1 MMKPDKNRTLL
12 RLLSAAFAVS
22 AVLSILLGI
31 LLYREKRLAEP
42 AQPSLPAEAL
52 PGTAEWDAISVR
64 EEELQISGDY
74 DPAFMTLAIQ
84 NAVNGIS
91 EGKGGPI
98 GAVIVKDG
106 KVISSA
112 SNENW
117 ISGYSFAHAEM
128 CAMRDAMT
136 VLGTKNL
143 AGCQLYT
150 SAQPCL
156 MCESAIA
163 DAHIDKVYYAATL
176 EDMLLY
182 GYDDISEY
190 EAIREGKNL
199 VPSVA
204 VMRSDRLKPLD
215 FKKSLGS
222 DAKNTSIDG
231 GALHID
237 HQETDVYG
245 SPEYLETPLLVT
257 GNRLPQEKTFTLSEL
272 ENLAVSED
280 GFLHSGD
287 YSLMSG
293 GGVFSRHSYTGIKVY
308 EFLKY
313 CGLQDDI
320 PDDTA
325 VTFVSVDG
333 FSYAIP
339 WGEIRNSRDN
349 AYAQKGDKQP
359 VSENLPKILAFA
371 SDGIPLVGPVGKTEL
386 AHRFTAEDGFSES
399 AENAGGPV
407 RLVFGQKS
415 PEDSNAP
422 KNLQWIRQIIVGEDD
437 FRGTHE
443 EMLKREQAL
452 RANSTVTVN
461 ENEGVWSHAEEP
473 YSEYL
478 SYTLKVYG
486 PDAQAEMIYTLDEI
500 EKMQDATVTDTYA
513 ASGGIYVFRGVR
525 MRDLVFNNLK
535 KTMSVPSRIT
545 IVSADGYETE
555 ISVDDVINGTDSR
568 YQAGKH
574 RDVILA
580 YAVNGKPLVSGKEDR
595 GFDGDNGT
603 GPMQLVVENQISKW
617 IKNVTAIRIGE

>member
-1 MMKPDKNRTLL
+1 MRSDKKRTLL
-12 RLLSAAFAVS
+12 LLSAAFAVS
-22 AVLSILLGI
+22 AVLNIILGV
-31 LLYREKRLAEP
+31 LLYREKSLTEP
-42 AQPSLPAEAL
+42 AQSSLSAEAL
-52 PGTAEWDAISVR
+52 AGTAEWNAISVS
-64 EEELQISGDY
+64 EEELQESGDY

-84 NAVNGIS
+84 NAANGIS

-98 GAVIVKDG
+98 GAVIVKNG
-106 KVISSA
+106 KVVSSA

-117 ISGYSFAHAEM
+117 ISGLSFAHAEM

-136 VLGTKNL
+136 ALGTKDL
-143 AGCQLYT
+143 EGCQLYT

-182 GYDDISEY
+182 GYDDIGKY

-204 VMRSDRLKPLD
+204 VTRSDNLEPLD
-215 FKKSLGS
+215 LKKTLGPA
-222 DAKNTSIDG
+222 AKNTSDGG

-237 HQETDVYG
+237 HKGTGVYG
-245 SPEYLETPLLVT
+245 SPEYLETPLLVAGST
-257 GNRLPQEKTFTLSEL
+257 LPQEKTFTLSEL
-272 ENLAVSED
+272 EDLAVSEN

-293 GGVFSRHSYTGIKVY
+293 GGVFSCHNYTGIKVY

-313 CGLQDDI
+313 CGLPEDI
-320 PDDTA
+320 PDDTT

-333 FSYAIP
+333 FSHTIP

-349 AYAQKGDKQP
+349 AYANKGDQQP

-371 SDGIPLVGPVGKTEL
+371 SDGIPLVGPVGHTEL
-386 AHRFTAEDGFSES
+386 AHTFTAEEGFSES
-399 AENAGGPV
+399 AENAGGPI
-407 RLVFGQKS
+407 RLVFGQKN
-415 PEDSNAP
+415 PEDPNAP
-422 KNLQWIRQIIVGEDD
+422 RNLQWIRQIIVGEDD
-437 FRGTHE
+437 FKDAHE
-443 EMLKREQAL
+443 EMLQREQTL

-461 ENEGVWSHAEEP
+461 ETVGVWSHAEEP
-473 YSEYL
+473 YSEFL
-478 SYTLKVYG
+478 SDTLKIYG
-486 PDAQAEMIYTLDEI
+486 TEAQTEKIYTLDEI
-500 EKMQDATVTDTYA
+500 EKMQDASVTDTYA

-525 MRDLVFNNLK
+525 LRDIVLDNLK
-535 KTMSVPSRIT
+535 DAMSVPSKIT

-555 ISVDDVINGTDSR
+555 IGVDDVINGTDSR

-574 RDVILA
+574 RDVILS
-580 YAVNGKPLVSGKEDR
+580 YAVNGKPLVSGKEDL
-595 GFDGDNGT
+595 GFDEDNGT

-617 IKNVTAIRIGE
+617 IKNVAAIRIGE